1 MNTKMTI
8 FSRKENKQIE
18 ITEQKLRDGIVCKY
32 FQEFAVSQNKVSV
45 AFNLGLILYRIPELL
60 LLAYQNDNAKS
71 QRTQHDLETLDILLG
86 VIGDCLDVEDF
97 TESDLIEIT
106 DRKVDEFLEDDD
118 IIILNMN

>member
-45 AFNLGLILYRIPELL
+45 AFNLGLILYRIP
-60 LLAYQNDNAKS
+60 
-71 QRTQHDLETLDILLG
+71 
-86 VIGDCLDVEDF
+86 
-97 TESDLIEIT
+97 
-106 DRKVDEFLEDDD
+106 
-118 IIILNMN
+118 